1 MRWICLVFAVITI
14 VSFTQDLGMLQL
26 ASLRVI
32 PGIGNNSPTIL
43 TLLFFLSTIGLLLRM
58 LRMAVKGEKEQLRAR
73 VKELEN
79 QVKELRK

>member
-14 VSFTQDLGMLQL
+14 VSFMQDLGMSQF

-32 PGIGNNSPTIL
+32 PGVGNNSPTIL

-58 LRMAVKGEKEQLRAR
+58 LRMAVRGEKEKLRAR

-79 QVKELRK
+79 QVKELKN